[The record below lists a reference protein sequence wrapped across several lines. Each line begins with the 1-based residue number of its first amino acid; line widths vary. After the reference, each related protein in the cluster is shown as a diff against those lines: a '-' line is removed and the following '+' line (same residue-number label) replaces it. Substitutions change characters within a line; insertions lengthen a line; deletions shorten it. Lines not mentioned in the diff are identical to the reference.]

1 MSISVVFG
9 STTPVYKQ
17 IVHQVIAAVAAG
29 TLVEDEALPTIRDVA
44 EELTLNPTT
53 FAKAYAEL
61 AREGIIDS
69 QGSRG
74 SFVKARRKQYTRSER
89 RRRIDLSL
97 RAYISEALLMGFTTE
112 EMVAELEAM
121 AEELSPVRSGKP
133 RGGSR

>member
-1 MSISVVFG
+1 
-9 STTPVYKQ
+9 
-17 IVHQVIAAVAAG
+17 
-29 TLVEDEALPTIRDVA
+29 
-44 EELTLNPTT
+44 
-53 FAKAYAEL
+53 
-61 AREGIIDS
+61 
-69 QGSRG
+69 
-74 SFVKARRKQYTRSER
+74 VKARRKQYTRSER